1 MEQGF
6 RMDVAENK
14 GTLMPRSKKKKP
26 GNGRSW
32 QLETIFCIAMLGL
45 FFLLWMLKEFF
56 QATAGELIAV
66 YFVGTIAMIVALWAI
81 DPKAVEHVMDSLSRP

>member
-1 MEQGF
+1 
-6 RMDVAENK
+6 MDVAENK
-14 GTLMPRSKKKKP
+14 GTLMLRSKKKKP

-32 QLETIFCIAMLGL
+32 QFVTIFCIAMLGL

-56 QATAGELIAV
+56 QVTAGELIAV

-81 DPKAVEHVMDSLSRP
+81 DLKAAEHAMDSLSRP